1 MSTVVGLATT
11 RLSFGKCAETFQCKV
26 KAAQRNKQRYGIN
39 DVQHIYVSSGTRVL
53 NHCVAASEIE
63 RP

>member
-39 DVQHIYVSSGTRVL
+39 DVSSGTRVL